1 VLRPNRK
8 VLIDGKPQIWLG
20 VNFWSRTGGPL
31 MWRNYDP
38 RVVREELDAMR
49 AHGMTLTRSFFYWP
63 DFMPTP
69 ERLDEQL
76 VERFADFL
84 NAHQER
90 GMCSI
95 PTFLVGHMSGQ
106 NWDPAWR
113 GNRDL
118 FEDVWLVARQAWY
131 VRELTARFA
140 RHPSVVG
147 WLLTNEVPI
156 YGDWRSR
163 GNGALRAESVISWS
177 QILIDAV
184 RAGGGTQP
192 VSIGEGAWGV
202 EINGTD
208 NGFRVRDIAKIVDF
222 LGPHVYRMETDQL
235 RQHLGAAFVCEL
247 LDFGQ
252 QPVVMEEF
260 GVTSDYT
267 SDENAAHYYRQLLH
281 HTLLAGATGWIA
293 WNNTD
298 YDDLYT
304 QAPYSHHPFELHF
317 GLIDKH
323 GQPKPAALEMRAFA
337 ELVQRIDLGRCQRP
351 ETRIAMV
358 VPSYLENQYPFTA
371 TDDAL
376 SIVDTLRQAYVAARE
391 ADLPVKLVR
400 EADALL
406 WQPAHVAELAR
417 GVAKGG
423 TQYGRSST
431 DPLTLAPAELDP
443 AALGPG
449 LPGDAQ
455 LYLVPSVKQLTAPTW
470 RQLRERARAGATVY
484 FSYFVGV
491 HKNQRGPWWPD
502 LDETFGVKK
511 LLRYGLVNRIEDDRV
526 RFHFERRFG
535 SIPEGALLEFSVAG
549 TENSRAF
556 LPVEPH
562 GAVVI
567 ARDGHGR
574 PALLEYAFGAGRLVL
589 CTYPLEH
596 MAAQT
601 MAVNPEPTWRLYS
614 ALAELAGVSPDVQ
627 VQDPRVVC
635 GELEHED
642 GRRFAWFINMVD
654 EALRCEPILRSGT
667 LQTLGGS
674 LSAGL
679 ASGSPE
685 DVSGPL
691 ELPPFGVRVLERS
704 SAPRI

>member
-1 VLRPNRK
+1 MRRPNHK
-8 VLIDGKPQIWLG
+8 VLFNGQPRAWVG

-38 RVVREELDAMR
+38 AIVREELDAMR

-63 DFMPTP
+63 DFMPAP
-69 ERLDEQL
+69 DRLDETL
-76 VERFADFL
+76 VGYFSDFL
-84 NAHQER
+84 DAHQER
-90 GMCSI
+90 DMTSI

-113 GNRDL
+113 GDRDL

-131 VRELTARFA
+131 VRELAARLA
-140 RHPSVVG
+140 DHPAIEA

-163 GNGALRAESVISWS
+163 GNGALRAQSVLSWA
-177 QILIDAV
+177 QILIDAL
-184 RAGGGTQP
+184 RAGGGYQP

-208 NGFRVRDIAKIVDF
+208 NGFRVREIAGLVDF
-222 LGPHVYRMETDQL
+222 LGPHVYRMETDQV

-247 LDFGQ
+247 CDFNQ

-267 SDENAAHYYRQLLH
+267 SDENAAHYYRQTLH
-281 HTLLAGATGWIA
+281 HTLLAGATGWLA

-323 GQPKPAALEMRAFA
+323 GKAKPAALEVKKFA
-337 ELVQRIDLGRCQRP
+337 ALLEQVDFARCERP
-351 ETRIAMV
+351 DTRIALV

-371 TDDAL
+371 PDDAL
-376 SIVDTLRQAYVAARE
+376 SIVENLRQAYVAARE

-406 WQPAHVAELAR
+406 WQPAHVRELAR
-417 GVAKGG
+417 GVAHGG
-423 TQYGRSST
+423 TQYGRTASE
-431 DPLTLAPAELDP
+431 PLALAPGELDP

-449 LPGDAQ
+449 LPSDGA

-470 RQLRERARAGATVY
+470 RQLRELAHGGATVY
-484 FSYFVGV
+484 CSYFVGV

-511 LLRYGLVNRIEDDRV
+511 GLRYGLVNRIEDERV
-526 RFHFERRFG
+526 TFEFERPFG
-535 SIPEGALLEFSVAG
+535 SIAAGERMEFAVAG
-549 TENSRAF
+549 NESSRAF
-556 LPVEPH
+556 LPVE
-562 GAVVI
+562 ANEASVI
-567 ARDGHGR
+567 ARDGRGR
-574 PALLEYAFGAGRLVL
+574 PALLEHQTGNGRMVL

-601 MAVNPEPTWRLYS
+601 MGVNPEPTWRLYA
-614 ALAELAGVSPDVQ
+614 ALAEVACVAPEVR
-627 VQDPRVVC
+627 VHDPRVVV
-635 GELEHED
+635 GEMVHES
-642 GRRFAWFINMVD
+642 GRRFAWFISQSD
-654 EALRCEPILRSGT
+654 AP
-667 LQTLGGS
+667 
-674 LSAGL
+674 LSFTPTL
-679 ASGSPE
+679 ASGRLRPLAQDGGP
-685 DVSGPL
+685 DVPSPL
-691 ELPPFGVRVLERS
+691 ELPAFGVTVLERVL
-704 SAPRI
+704 

>member
-1 VLRPNRK
+1 VKRQNRK
-8 VLIDGKPQIWLG
+8 VLVNGKPQIWTG

-31 MWRNYDP
+31 MWRSYDP
-38 RVVREELDAMR
+38 AVIRAELELMR

-69 ERLDEQL
+69 DRLDEQL
-76 VERFADFL
+76 VGHFRDFL
-84 NAHQER
+84 DAHQER
-90 GMCSI
+90 GMWSI

-131 VRELTARFA
+131 VRELTKRFA
-140 RHPSVVG
+140 GHPAIVA

-156 YGDWRSR
+156 YGDWRGR
-163 GNGALRAESVISWS
+163 GNGALRAESVISWA

-184 RAGGGTQP
+184 RAGGGTEP
-192 VSIGEGAWGV
+192 VSIGDGAWGV
-202 EINGTD
+202 EINGSD
-208 NGFRVRDIAKIVDF
+208 NGFRVRDIARIVDF

-247 LDFGQ
+247 LDFGE
-252 QPVVMEEF
+252 QPVVLEEF

-267 SDENAAHYYRQLLH
+267 SDENAAHYYRQVLH

-317 GLIDKH
+317 GLVDRH
-323 GQPKPAALEMRAFA
+323 GQAKPAAREMRDFA
-337 ELVQRIDLGRCQRP
+337 QLIQRIDLARCRRP
-351 ETRIAMV
+351 DTRIALL

-371 TDDAL
+371 PEDPL
-376 SIVDTLRQAYVAARE
+376 SIVDSLRQAYVAARE

-406 WQPAHVAELAR
+406 WQPAHIEELAR
-417 GVAKGG
+417 GVAAGG
-423 TQYGRSST
+423 VQYGRASS
-431 DPLTLAPAELDP
+431 DPLRLAPGQLEP
-443 AALGPG
+443 SALGPG
-449 LPGDAQ
+449 LPRDAA
-455 LYLVPSVKQLTAPTW
+455 LYLIPSVKQLTGPTW
-470 RQLRERARAGATVY
+470 RQLDQLVRAGATVY
-484 FSYFVGV
+484 CSYFVGV

-502 LDETFGVKK
+502 LDATFGVKK
-511 LLRYGLVNRIEDDRV
+511 RLRYGLVNRIEEERV
-526 RFHFERRFG
+526 RFHFRQSWG
-535 SIPEGALLEFSVAG
+535 SIAEGELLEFSAAG

-556 LPVEPH
+556 LPVEPN
-562 GAVVI
+562 GAQVI
-567 ARDGHGR
+567 AEDEHGR
-574 PALLEYAFGAGRLVL
+574 PALLEHQVGAGRWVL

-601 MAVNPEPTWRLYS
+601 MGVNPEPTWRLYS
-614 ALAELAGVSPDVQ
+614 ALADVAGVTPGVT
-627 VQDPRVVC
+627 VADPRVVV

-642 GRRFAWFINMVD
+642 GRRFVWFINMVD
-654 EALRCEPILRSGT
+654 ATLSCEPKLQAGSLRNLEGARE
-667 LQTLGGS
+667 LGGTR
-674 LSAGL
+674 
-679 ASGSPE
+679 
-685 DVSGPL
+685 L
-691 ELPPFGVRVLERS
+691 ELGAFGVRVLELDS
-704 SAPRI
+704 SPGTGNGAR